1 MTAILE
7 LGRRVLG
14 YDLAMHRS
22 GPQIALLALL
32 ASSPAIAQQG
42 DRAGEDQ
49 PPLPESLAIP
59 AAPPLSP
66 QDALS
71 RFSTHD
77 GLRVELVAA
86 EPLVIAPV
94 VMDLAPDGRLWV
106 VEMAGYMTDLAGSEE
121 AEPNGRI
128 VVLDDDDGDG
138 HMDRRTVFV
147 DGLVMPRAV
156 HAVPEGVLLV
166 APPHLILARD
176 TDGDGRADS
185 QEVLDDTFAG
195 LDNPE
200 HAGNGLRFGMD
211 NWLHCSQHP
220 WEYRFVDGTVQRRAV
235 PTHGQWGTTRDE
247 WDRWYTTPNSYPLF
261 VDLVPKHYAMMNP
274 AFRSFDGVY
283 ERVPADTGIHP
294 VRINPGVNRGY
305 QPATLRDDFKLASFT
320 GACAP
325 ELYLDDALG
334 SEYRNCLFVC
344 EPTGNCV
351 ELRRM
356 IEHGAEAPEAR
367 ILHDGRSPL
376 ASTDERFRP
385 VHLVAGADGALYVA
399 DMYRGIIQHRIFMTT
414 FLRNQVVERGLDGP
428 VDRGRIW
435 RLVPDDAPQRTPP
448 DLTAVPPDELAAMLG
463 DDDGTVR
470 LLAQRW
476 IVQSRNKACIE
487 PLQRLF
493 DASGSPITRAHVL
506 WTLAGLGA
514 LDSERV
520 SIAIASPDHRL
531 RMHGLRV
538 AEQLEAGTAPLAT
551 VVERLHDDAP
561 RVRWQAAA
569 TLGVLASGEHVDA
582 MADAIITHPDD
593 AVLRSTVIAASPESE
608 QELIELLA
616 WDQRWDRASP
626 PALATLRLLAR
637 TVLAGG
643 DATDML
649 ALLELLEAIPPDRDW
664 MTETMAK
671 AVVDHHRL
679 RSDRPRTIELV
690 EAPFDWDARLAD
702 APDVAG
708 GLLGLIDLHAT
719 WPGRPGHE
727 VQLDTTHLPEADVA
741 MVRRGAELY
750 VHCMGCHQ
758 ADGRGLRRFYPPLAG
773 SERVLG
779 SPDPLIAI
787 ILHGMEGPL
796 ELDGVRYDQQMPPA
810 PFVSNDDI
818 AAVASYIRTAW
829 DNDASTVSPAMVQ
842 SIRDRTVDQR
852 GPWTVERLR
861 TAFPAD

>member
-1 MTAILE
+1 
-7 LGRRVLG
+7 
-14 YDLAMHRS
+14 YDLGMHWS
-22 GPQIALLALL
+22 GPQIALLAML
-32 ASSPAIAQQG
+32 ACSPAAAQQG

-71 RFSTHD
+71 QFSTHD

-94 VMDLAPDGRLWV
+94 AMDLAPDGRLWV

-121 AEPNGRI
+121 AKPNGRI

-138 HMDRRTVFV
+138 RMDRRTVFV

-200 HAGNGLRFGMD
+200 HAGNGLRYGMD

-261 VDLVPKHYAMMNP
+261 VDLVPKHYANMNP
-274 AFRSFDGVY
+274 AFRWFDGVY

-325 ELYLDDALG
+325 ELYLDDTLG
-334 SEYRNCLFVC
+334 PDYRNGLFVC
-344 EPTGNCV
+344 EPTGNCI

-414 FLRNQVVERGLDGP
+414 FLRNQVVERKLDGP

-435 RLVPDDAPQRTPP
+435 RLVPDDDDRRSLPDATALAPG
-448 DLTAVPPDELAAMLG
+448 DLVALLE
-463 DDDGTVR
+463 DDRGTVR
-470 LLAQRW
+470 LQAQRA
-476 IVQSRNKACIE
+476 IVESGAATSIE
-487 PLQRLF
+487 PLQQLS
-493 DASGSPITRAHVL
+493 DTSDSPIARAHAL
-506 WTLAGLGA
+506 WALAGLDA
-514 LDSERV
+514 LDADRAAA
-520 SIAIASPDHRL
+520 AIESADHRL
-531 RMHGLRV
+531 RTHGLRL
-538 AEQLEAGTAPLAT
+538 AEQLEVGSAPVPT
-551 VVERLHDDAP
+551 IVDRLRDDAP
-561 RVRWQAAA
+561 GVRRQAAA
-569 TLGVLASGEHVDA
+569 SLGVLAPGEHVDVL
-582 MADAIITHPDD
+582 ADVIVLHPDD
-593 AVLRSTVIAASPESE
+593 AVLRSTVIAASPGSE
-608 QELIELLA
+608 QELLEQLT
-616 WDQRWDRASP
+616 WDERWDRPSP
-626 PALATLRLLAR
+626 PALATLRLIAR
-637 TVLAGG
+637 TVLARN
-643 DATDML
+643 DPSDML
-649 ALLELLEAIPPDRDW
+649 GLLELLAAIPPDRDW

-708 GLLGLIDLHAT
+708 GLLGLIDLHTT

-727 VQLDTTHLPEADVA
+727 VQLDTSNLPEADVA

-758 ADGRGLRRFYPPLAG
+758 ANGRGLRRFYPPLAG
-773 SERVLG
+773 SELVLG

-829 DNDASTVSPAMVQ
+829 GNDASTITPATVQ
-842 SIRDRTVDQR
+842 AIRDRTADQR
-852 GPWTVERLR
+852 GPWTVQRLR
-861 TAFPAD
+861 TVFPAE